1 MKKVLVIL
9 AVLAMT
15 GISSAAMLNNPETFE
30 SYTSGTVLNGPE
42 GDKTGGG
49 GATWAGW
56 GSGSG
61 DGGWV
66 GGGDWNYIIGS
77 GDSAAVGV
85 FVPAEANWWGYS
97 LLFNH
102 GNAITDL
109 PGLGMGFSLALEFD
123 VLSINVQGVVKIEYY
138 DAAGNSLAVDAW
150 DPVDLSALGHF
161 SFLSNNMPTGTTHIT
176 PVIGVT
182 GPGYALGVFDNI
194 QLSFVPEPATLML
207 LGLGG
212 LLIRRRK

>member
-30 SYTSGTVLNGPE
+30 SYASGTVLNGPE
-42 GDKTGGG
+42 GNKDGTG

-61 DGGWV
+61 TGGW
-66 GGGDWNYIIGS
+66 GGGNDWNETIGS
-77 GDSAAVGV
+77 GSSAAVMIY
-85 FVPAEANWWGYS
+85 VPPAMNLWGYS

-102 GNAITDL
+102 GTYIWDL
-109 PGLGMGFSLALEFD
+109 PGDFMGLIALEFD
-123 VLSINVQGVVKIEYY
+123 VLSINVPGVVKIEYY
-138 DAAGNSLAVDAW
+138 DVAGGSLGVDAW

-161 SFLSNNMPTGTTHIT
+161 AFEGDFPIGTAYIT

-182 GPGYALGVFDNI
+182 GVGGVGIFDNI
-194 QLSFVPEPATLML
+194 QLGFVPEPASLVL

>member
-15 GISSAAMLNNPETFE
+15 GISSAAMINNPETFE
-30 SYTSGTVLNGPE
+30 SYASGTVLNGPE
-42 GDKTGGG
+42 GNKDGTG
-49 GATWAGW
+49 GATWSGW

-61 DGGWV
+61 TGGWA
-66 GGGDWNYIIGS
+66 GGASGNSIVGS
-77 GDSAAVGV
+77 GASAAVMSVSQGGD
-85 FVPAEANWWGYS
+85 AWGYN

-102 GNAITDL
+102 GNV
-109 PGLGMGFSLALEFD
+109 LANLLTVPFTLEFD
-123 VLSINVQGVVKIEYY
+123 VLSINVPGVAKIEYY
-138 DAAGNSLAVDAW
+138 DAAGGAIGVDAW

-161 SFLSNNMPTGTTHIT
+161 SFTGTVPAGTVYVT

-182 GPGYALGVFDNI
+182 GVGGVGIFDNI
-194 QLSFVPEPATLML
+194 QLGYVPEPTSLVL

-212 LLIRRRK
+212 LLIRKRR